1 MKRLTSLILAFIL
14 VLSLVP
20 SAFATEIYADSIARV
35 SAIGIMGDVADADF
49 RPDDNITRAEFA
61 TIVCRIIGLDGIAT
75 KSTKFTDV
83 PSEHWASGY
92 IDTANSL
99 GLVNGKGDGIFD
111 PEADVTF
118 EEAAKILVCA
128 VEYDE
133 VMTDFTYPAA
143 YISQAS
149 VLGITQGVSGDDGK
163 LTRAEVAMLIDNTLD
178 VKPIEPVYGSGD
190 YQISSQTL
198 YEKLLKINDANL
210 FSGVLTQTPN
220 ITLTLGARL
229 EKDTIVVDGRK
240 FITEEDFDKYLGMRV
255 NVYYEESTNTPKVI
269 GLTPDGSSNK
279 TFSVSVKDSTLTRS
293 ELKYY
298 DENDKEKSLKIDAGA
313 FFNYNGDPISSPLG
327 LNVILGNYTLINN
340 DFDSSYDVV
349 LIDSAQSFI
358 VESVNEANAT
368 LFFKDNKTYNGR
380 DGFALDFDDEDKTYI
395 IKNKDGQTLE
405 FSDIKPGDAVSVV
418 GNAGDTY
425 VKLMVNNEIKSGK
438 ISQIGSDD
446 DIWIGEESYYV
457 GRDILGNLMFSPY
470 LDLSGDFVIDAFGYC
485 IGLASDIEDE
495 FTYGYIVDAAVTQGM
510 EASFI
515 IKIVTGSEPTK
526 EVKKVSGDETIY
538 YHLQNDALKVFTL
551 AEKVD
556 YALNPLDA
564 RGTKMSASNILPQMV
579 KGKIAGF
586 TLNSEGKIDALN
598 VYSVPANLSSHEFNA
613 SIFSFGG
620 INVTRG
626 FVKGD
631 NTQVICV
638 PNTYRVDD
646 DYGLKVTLTDK
657 SSYNVYGIKGRYV
670 NERDTLEAYS
680 EPVDIIIVK
689 TEMDSSMPPSI
700 PLDNSICIVG
710 RISEST
716 NSAGEE
722 IYKAELL
729 NGQNKEVYEV
739 PEDSRAYSSM
749 SAIQKGDLVQFV
761 TNSLNEITAIRKL
774 ASVQGLD
781 SYTDAENIYGVID
794 DVKYR
799 MYDYYSNEMIDLVKV
814 NVGSRIANIKIFKD
828 EGQNVYLYDRRL
840 GYIYPATTDDIKSA
854 LYYGDRATK
863 IFALMEDND
872 AKVVVLITD

>member
-1 MKRLTSLILAFIL
+1 MKRLFSLILAFIL
-14 VLSLVP
+14 ILSIMP
-20 SAFATEIYADSIARV
+20 SVFAAENYSDSISRV
-35 SAIGIMGDVADADF
+35 SAIGIMGDVADGNF
-49 RPDDNITRAEFA
+49 RPDDTITRAEFA
-61 TIVCRIIGLDGIAT
+61 TIVCRVLGLDKRAAKNT
-75 KSTKFTDV
+75 SFTDV
-83 PSEHWASGY
+83 PSDHWASGY

-99 GLVNGKGDGIFD
+99 GLVNGKGNGIFD

-133 VMTDFTYPAA
+133 VMSDLTFPAS
-143 YISQAS
+143 YLSQAS
-149 VLGITQGVSGDDGK
+149 ILGITHGVSGDDGN
-163 LTRAEVAMLIDNTLD
+163 LTRAEVAKLIDNTLD
-178 VKPIEPVYGSGD
+178 VKPIEPVYGSGN
-190 YQISSQTL
+190 QKISSQTL
-198 YEKLLKINDANL
+198 YEKLIKINDADL
-210 FSGVLTQTPN
+210 FSGVLTQTEN
-220 ITLTLGARL
+220 ITLTLGAEL
-229 EKDTIVVDGRK
+229 EEDIIVVDGRK
-240 FITEEDFDKYLGMRV
+240 FITQEDFDKYLGMRV
-255 NVYYEESTNTPKVI
+255 NVYYEESSNTPKVI

-279 TFSVSVKDSTLTRS
+279 IFSVSAKDSVLTTS

-298 DENDKEKSLKIDAGA
+298 DENNNEKTLRIEGGA
-313 FFNYNGDPISSPLG
+313 FFNHNGDPISSPLG
-327 LNVILGNYTLINN
+327 LNVMLGSYTLINN
-340 DFDSSYDVV
+340 DSDSLYDVV
-349 LIDSAQSFI
+349 LIESAQSFI
-358 VESVNEANAT
+358 VESVNEANAA

-380 DGFALDFDDEDKTYI
+380 DGFALDLDDEDKTYI
-395 IKNKDGQTLE
+395 IKNKNGDTIE
-405 FSDIKPGDAVSVV
+405 FSDIKPGDALSIV

-425 VKLMVNNEIKSGK
+425 VRLMVNNEIKSGK
-438 ISQIGSDD
+438 IAEIGSNDE
-446 DIWIGEESYYV
+446 IWIGEESYYV

-495 FTYGYIVDAAVTQGM
+495 FTYGYIADAAVTQGM

-515 IKIVTGSEPTK
+515 IKVVTGNEPEK

-538 YHLQNDALKVFTL
+538 YHLQNDGLKVFTL
-551 AEKVD
+551 AEKVS

-564 RGTKMSASNILPQMV
+564 RGTKMSVSNILPEMV

-620 INVTRG
+620 ISVTRG
-626 FVKGD
+626 FIKGD
-631 NTQVICV
+631 NTQVVCV
-638 PNTYRVDD
+638 PNTYRMDD

-657 SSYNVYGIKGRYV
+657 SSYKVYGIKGRYV

-680 EPVDIIIVK
+680 EPADIIIVK

-700 PLDNSICIVG
+700 PLDNSICIIGKVSAS
-710 RISEST
+710 ISSD
-716 NSAGEE
+716 GEE
-722 IYKAELL
+722 VYKAELL
-729 NGQNKEVYEV
+729 NGQNKEIYEV
-739 PEDSRAYSSM
+739 PADSRAYASM
-749 SAIQKGDLVQFV
+749 PSIRKGDLVQFV

-781 SYTDAENIYGVID
+781 SYTDAENIYGIID

-814 NVGSRIANIKIFKD
+814 NVGSRISNIKLFKD

-840 GYIYPATTDDIKSA
+840 GYIYPATTNDIKSSS
-854 LYYGDRATK
+854 YYGDRATK